1 MSSKVPISPTHHK
14 IRQPAN
20 HHEPPQRLRFSSTDR
35 TSAGIR
41 TPHIHFQ
48 HIKTMPCI
56 AYALCVALAR
66 SSYGGLARQP
76 LVGRSEVR

>member
-1 MSSKVPISPTHHK
+1 MSPQVLISPTHHK
-14 IRQPAN
+14 IRQLAN
-20 HHEPPQRLRFSSTDR
+20 RHKTPQRLRFTSTDK
-35 TSAGIR
+35 TGVGIR